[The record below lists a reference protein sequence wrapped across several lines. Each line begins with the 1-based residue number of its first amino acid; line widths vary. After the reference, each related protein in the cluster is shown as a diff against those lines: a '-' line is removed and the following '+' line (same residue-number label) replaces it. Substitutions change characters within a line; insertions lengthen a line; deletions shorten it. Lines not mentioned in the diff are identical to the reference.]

1 VSAAAPTGLPRLL
14 AELDPLLRPGRYV
27 FATAP
32 LDAPVPAEAV
42 ASIAEDEGRTLVV
55 PADVADRLG
64 LAAQYPCAWITLRV
78 DSQLAGVGLLARVTA
93 VLAGRGI
100 SVNPVSAVHHD
111 HLFVPYDS
119 AAAAMAALRELSA
132 RAAPAAASVS
142 SFGEYEL
149 DDDPA
154 RIDREVVWQFLS
166 TAAYWSRWR
175 SRIDVETQLDRAWRV
190 VGANR
195 RSTGELVGFARAVS
209 DGVSFGYL
217 ADVFVLPAARGAGL
231 GAALVESITDDPRV
245 RWVLFTGDA
254 HGLYERFGFAPPDAT
269 CLVRPG
275 TH

>member
-166 TAAYWSRWR
+166 T
-175 SRIDVETQLDRAWRV
+175 
-190 VGANR
+190 
-195 RSTGELVGFARAVS
+195 GELVGFARAVS